1 MMVAQHSYLQWK
13 DLSTQMLIF
22 RQLFDL
28 QSSTYTYLVGDSASR
43 ECLLIDPV
51 FEQVMR
57 DHAMIKE
64 MDLKLVATVE
74 THVHADHVTGAWL
87 LREVSSSDIVVST
100 QSGVVGAQHYVSHG
114 DVVPFGSRRLN
125 VLATPGHTNGCITL
139 VLDDQSMVFT
149 GDCLLIRGTGRT
161 DFQEGSSQVMFQSI
175 HDHIFTLPDIC
186 LIYPGHDYRG
196 LTVTSVLEEKRF
208 NPRLGGE
215 VDLQDFSGYMANLKL
230 SHPKQISRA
239 VPANLKCGQPDD
251 YNARLKAQ
259 EWAELN
265 FSFSGVWEIEPSA
278 LEEILS
284 QVQILDVREV
294 NEFEGPLGRI
304 PGSKLI
310 PLNQLVAR
318 YDELGSNAPIVAV
331 CRSGARSAQAIL
343 HLQELGFTHLAN
355 LSGGMLRWNVGGH
368 TVLGKSD

>member
-1 MMVAQHSYLQWK
+1 
-13 DLSTQMLIF
+13 MLIF
-22 RQLFDL
+22 RQLFDQ
-28 QSSTYTYLVGDSASR
+28 QSSTYTYLVGDSVSR

-51 FEQVMR
+51 FEQAMR
-57 DHAMIKE
+57 DCAMIKE

-87 LREVSSSDIVVST
+87 LQNRLASEIVVSAD
-100 QSGVVGAQHYVSHG
+100 SGVKGAGLYVSHG
-114 DVVPFGSRRLN
+114 DIVTFGERRLN

-139 VLDDQSMVFT
+139 ALDDRSLVFT

-161 DFQEGSSQVMFQSI
+161 DFQEGSSEAMFRSI
-175 HDHIFTLPDIC
+175 HDHIFTLPDSC

-196 LTVTSVLEEKRF
+196 LMVTSVLEEKLF

-215 VDLQDFSGYMANLKL
+215 VNLQDFSGYMANLKL
-230 SHPKQISRA
+230 SHPKQIDRA
-239 VPANLKCGQPDD
+239 VPANLRCGQPDD
-251 YNARLKAQ
+251 YDARLKTQ
-259 EWAELN
+259 DWADLTY
-265 FSFSGVWEIEPSA
+265 SFSGIWEIQPAA

-284 QVQILDVREV
+284 RVQILDVRER

-304 PGSKLI
+304 PDAKLI
-310 PLNQLVAR
+310 PLNELASR
-318 YDELGSNAPIVAV
+318 SDELDSNIPIVAV

-343 HLQELGFTHLAN
+343 HLRGLGFMKLAN

-368 TVLGKSD
+368 AVLGNLD